1 MTGIRVFAAYLGIVW
16 FLLGFANLLGVVDQ
30 VREGITQ
37 KASVSTAE
45 DARLDGAEKALD
57 LKEDEWD
64 AKLKKAEE
72 RIEAATTALAAVNP
86 EDLERMQNA
95 AAKLE
100 RANAQLLATGEL
112 QVAAIQAAEERI
124 EAIETTQ
131 VSAMD
136 WVRALGSTMV
146 GVLLIAFAWR
156 GPPLSWEDIDDSAV
170 GDSAPAPPA
179 PPAAARAPSAPD
191 DLELDIEDP
200 SDVT

>member
-1 MTGIRVFAAYLGIVW
+1 MMGIRVFAAYLGIVW
-16 FLLGFANLLGVVDQ
+16 FLLGFANLLTVVDQ

-72 RIEAATTALAAVNP
+72 RIEAATKALAAVDP
-86 EDLERMQNA
+86 ENLIGQQQA

-100 RANAQLLATGEL
+100 QANAQLLATGEL
-112 QVAAIQAAEERI
+112 QAASIQAAEARI
-124 EAIETTQ
+124 EAIEATQ
-131 VSAMD
+131 VSLMD

-156 GPPLSWEDIDDSAV
+156 GPPLRWEDIEDSAV
-170 GDSAPAPPA
+170 ADSAPAPAPAA
-179 PPAAARAPSAPD
+179 PPAPSAPD
-191 DLELDIEDP
+191 DLDLDIEDP
-200 SDVT
+200 SDVI